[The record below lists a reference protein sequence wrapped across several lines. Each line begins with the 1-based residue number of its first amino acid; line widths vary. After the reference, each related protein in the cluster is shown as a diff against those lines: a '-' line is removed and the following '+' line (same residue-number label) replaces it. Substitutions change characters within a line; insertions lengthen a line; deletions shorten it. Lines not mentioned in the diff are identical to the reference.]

1 MIGHTRVRKGY
12 NMMTFG
18 SGRLILALAGT
29 AVIGLI
35 GISFTGRASAQAGQT
50 PAGAKG
56 QMAGEVFKNVTTS
69 TLKGITVDD
78 FMGSMGVMS
87 AALGFDCSDC
97 HTGAGTDKVVW
108 DADTPKKRTAR
119 KMVEMVAVI
128 NRTNF
133 GGAQMVT
140 CYTCHHGRDRPPTT
154 IALDTLYG
162 PPNEERDDIIAA
174 APDQPSADP
183 ILDKYIQALGGAER
197 LAGLTSF
204 VATASGEGYEGLGGG
219 GSVQILAKAPDQRT
233 TIIQFKDHP
242 DRGDSTRTFNG
253 RVGWIKTPRALLK
266 EYELTGSEL
275 DGARLDAQLSFP
287 GQIKKVLTN
296 LHAGFPDSINGHDVQ
311 VVQGTGPRG
320 LLATL
325 YFDRQSGLLVRL
337 VRYGRT
343 PIGRV
348 PTQVDYSDY
357 RDVGGIKFPFQYTFS
372 WLDGKD
378 SFKLSD
384 VKTNVP
390 IDPAKFDRPAPGMR

>member
-1 MIGHTRVRKGY
+1 MKLWSRR
-12 NMMTFG
+12 
-18 SGRLILALAGT
+18 SILAAAGLSVVSMFW
-29 AVIGLI
+29 AL
-35 GISFTGRASAQAGQT
+35 FTGRAAAQAGQAAAPT
-50 PAGAKG
+50 KG
-56 QMAGEVFKNVTTS
+56 QTAGEVFKNVTTS

-87 AALGFDCSDC
+87 AALGFDCADC

-108 DADTPKKRTAR
+108 EADTARKRTAR

-133 GGAQMVT
+133 SGAQMVT
-140 CYTCHHGRDRPPTT
+140 CYTCHHGKDRPPTT

-162 PPNEERDDIIAA
+162 PPSEEKDDIIPA

-183 ILDKYIQALGGAER
+183 ILDKYIQALGGAQR
-197 LAGLTSF
+197 LATLTSF
-204 VATASGEGYEGLGGG
+204 VATGPSVGYEGLGGG
-219 GSVQILAKAPDQRT
+219 GEVQIFAKAPDQRT
-233 TIIQFKDHP
+233 AFIQFKDHP
-242 DRGDSTRTFNG
+242 DRGDSIRTFNG
-253 RVGWIKTPRALLK
+253 RTGWIKTPRALLK
-266 EYELTGSEL
+266 EYEMTGSEL

-296 LHAGFPDSINGHDVQ
+296 LHAGFPDNVGGHDVQ
-311 VVQGTGPRG
+311 VVQGNGPRG

-325 YFDRQSGLLVRL
+325 YFDRTSGLLVRL
-337 VRYGRT
+337 VRYSRS

-378 SFKLSD
+378 AFKLAD

-390 IDPAKFDRPAPGMR
+390 IDAAKFERPSATAR

>member
-1 MIGHTRVRKGY
+1 MKFASSRMISARFVYIALFR
-12 NMMTFG
+12 MTVV
-18 SGRLILALAGT
+18 A
-29 AVIGLI
+29 LI
-35 GISFTGRASAQAGQT
+35 GVWCAGRASAQAGQA
-50 PAGAKG
+50 PGASKG
-56 QMAGEVFKNVTTS
+56 QTAGEVFKNVTTS

-97 HTGAGTDKVVW
+97 HTGAGTDEVVW
-108 DADTPKKRTAR
+108 EADTPKKRTAR

-128 NRTNF
+128 NRANF
-133 GGAQMVT
+133 GGAQLVT

-174 APDQPSADP
+174 SPDQPSADP

-197 LAGLTSF
+197 LQGLTSF
-204 VATASGEGYEGLGGG
+204 VATASGLGYEGLGGG
-219 GSVQILAKAPDQRT
+219 GSVQIFAKAPDQRT

-242 DRGDSTRTFNG
+242 ERGDSTRTFNG

-275 DGARLDAQLSFP
+275 DGARLDAELSFP
-287 GQIKKVLTN
+287 AQIKRVLTN
-296 LHAGFPDSINGHDVQ
+296 LHAGFPDSVTGRDVQ

-325 YFDRQSGLLVRL
+325 YFDKESGLLVRL

-378 SFKLSD
+378 SFKLTD

-390 IDPAKFDRPAPGMR
+390 IDPAKFDKPSSGTR

>member
-1 MIGHTRVRKGY
+1 MR
-12 NMMTFG
+12 FC
-18 SGRLILALAGT
+18 SGRLIVAIAGIV
-29 AVIGLI
+29 AAGLI
-35 GISFTGRASAQAGQT
+35 GVSFMGHATGQAPQIAT
-50 PAGAKG
+50 PAKG
-56 QMAGEVFKNVTTS
+56 QAAGEVFKNVTTS

-87 AALGFDCSDC
+87 AALGFDCADC
-97 HTGAGTDKVVW
+97 HTGAGTDKVNW
-108 DADTPKKRTAR
+108 EADTARKRTAR

-140 CYTCHHGRDRPPTT
+140 CYTCHHGKDRPPTT

-162 PPNEERDDIIAA
+162 PPNEEREDIVPA

-183 ILDKYIQALGGAER
+183 ILNKYIQALGGAQK

-204 VATASGEGYEGLGGG
+204 VATGTALGYEGLGGG
-219 GSVQILAKAPDQRT
+219 GEVQIYAKAPDQRT
-233 TIIQFKDHP
+233 TMIHFKDHP
-242 DRGDSTRTFNG
+242 DRGDSLRAFNG

-266 EYELTGSEL
+266 EYEQTGSEL
-275 DGARLDAQLSFP
+275 DGTRLDAQLSFP
-287 GQIKKVLTN
+287 GQIKQVLTN
-296 LHAGFPDSINGHDVQ
+296 LHAGFPDSINGHDVD
-311 VVQGTGPRG
+311 VVQGTGARG

-325 YFDRQSGLLVRL
+325 YFDKQSGLLVRL
-337 VRYGRT
+337 VRYSRS

-378 SFKLSD
+378 AFKLSD

-390 IDPAKFDRPAPGMR
+390 VDAGKFEKP

>member
-1 MIGHTRVRKGY
+1 
-12 NMMTFG
+12 MMFT
-18 SGRLILALAGT
+18 SRRSLLALAGSL
-29 AVIGLI
+29 VIGLI
-35 GISFTGRASAQAGQT
+35 GASFIGRAWAQAGQA
-50 PAGAKG
+50 PGSAKG
-56 QMAGEVFKNVTTS
+56 QTAGEVFKNVTTS
-69 TLKGITVDD
+69 TLKGISVDD

-97 HTGAGTDKVVW
+97 HTGAGTDKVIW
-108 DADTPKKRTAR
+108 DADTPRKRTAR
-119 KMVEMVAVI
+119 KMTEMVAVI

-183 ILDKYIQALGGAER
+183 ILDKYIQALGGAQR

-219 GSVQILAKAPDQRT
+219 GTVQIFAKAPDQRT

-266 EYELTGSEL
+266 EYELVGSEL
-275 DGARLDAQLSFP
+275 DGAKLDAQLSFP
-287 GQIKKVLTN
+287 GQIRQVLTN
-296 LHAGFPDSINGHDVQ
+296 LHAGFPDSVNGRDVQ
-311 VVQGTGPRG
+311 VVQGNGPRG

-325 YFDRQSGLLVRL
+325 YFDKASGLLVRL

-357 RDVGGIKFPFQYTFS
+357 RDVSGIKFPFQYTFS

-378 SFKLSD
+378 SFKLTD
-384 VKTNVP
+384 VKINVS
-390 IDPAKFDRPAPGMR
+390 IDAAKFGKPSLETK

>member
-1 MIGHTRVRKGY
+1 
-12 NMMTFG
+12 MTKFG
-18 SGRLILALAGT
+18 PRRLILAVAAIT
-29 AVIGLI
+29 VIGLI
-35 GISFTGRASAQAGQT
+35 GVSFAGRASAQAGQT
-50 PAGAKG
+50 TAPAKG
-56 QMAGEVFKNVTTS
+56 QTAGEVFKNVTTS

-108 DADTPKKRTAR
+108 DADTARKRTAR

-174 APDQPSADP
+174 SPDQPSADP
-183 ILDKYIQALGGAER
+183 ILDKYIQALGGAQR
-197 LAGLTSF
+197 LAGLTGF
-204 VATASGEGYEGLGGG
+204 IATASGVGYEGLGGG
-219 GSVQILAKAPDQRT
+219 GSVQIFAKAPNQRT

-242 DRGDSTRTFNG
+242 ERGDSTRTFNG

-275 DGARLDAQLSFP
+275 DGAKLDAELSFP
-287 GQIKKVLTN
+287 GQIK
-296 LHAGFPDSINGHDVQ
+296 Q
-311 VVQGTGPRG
+311 VVQGNGPRG

-325 YFDRQSGLLVRL
+325 YFDKESGLLVRL

-390 IDPAKFDRPAPGMR
+390 IDPAKFDRPSAGTR